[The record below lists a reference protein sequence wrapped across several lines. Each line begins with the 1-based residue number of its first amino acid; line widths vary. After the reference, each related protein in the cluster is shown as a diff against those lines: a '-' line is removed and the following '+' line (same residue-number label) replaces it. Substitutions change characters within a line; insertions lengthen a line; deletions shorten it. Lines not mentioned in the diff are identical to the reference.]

1 MRKRIWLTTG
11 VVPMAAV
18 VAWVAFH
25 HPRQAQPPRVVE
37 APVVV
42 TTPAASADRAADA
55 AAAQAKMDPNDE
67 SHDDERSYVFRIP
80 SGEPTALSCEEART
94 IVEQV
99 RAGLA
104 YPPDGVPSAPFATSA
119 ADWLGKSVV

>member
-18 VAWVAFH
+18 AAWVAFH
-25 HPRQAQPPRVVE
+25 HPRQAQPPRLVE
-37 APVVV
+37 PPVVV
-42 TTPAASADRAADA
+42 VPSASADRAADA
-55 AAAQAKMDPNDE
+55 AVAEAKMDPNDE

-104 YPPDGVPSAPFATSA
+104 YPPDGV
-119 ADWLGKSVV
+119 

>member
-18 VAWVAFH
+18 AAWVAFH
-25 HPRQAQPPRVVE
+25 HPRQSQPPRVVE
-37 APVVV
+37 PPVVV
-42 TTPAASADRAADA
+42 TPAPVADA
-55 AAAQAKMDPNDE
+55 EAAQAKMDPNDE

-94 IVEQV
+94 IVDQV

-119 ADWLGKSVV
+119 ADWLDPHGLLSLA